1 MVALSGGRAGS
12 CSASP
17 VEGWMQSPKSLCVD
31 SSHQQLWRF
40 SSDLGKVH
48 ARGMSWGREV
58 SPAVCA
64 GIECRLFPN
73 SQPPTA
79 ALRRLPAMCQPKDR
93 LAQLVIPGGPR
104 TGLSQR
110 QKQLEW

>member
-1 MVALSGGRAGS
+1 M
-12 CSASP
+12 
-17 VEGWMQSPKSLCVD
+17 WSPKSLCVD

-58 SPAVCA
+58 SPVMCA
-64 GIECRLFPN
+64 GIRMQIL
-73 SQPPTA
+73 SQFMATDSSTQGA
-79 ALRRLPAMCQPKDR
+79 TCNVS
-93 LAQLVIPGGPR
+93 AQGQTS